1 MKTST
6 TLVAGAL
13 AAAAILT
20 LAPRAE
26 AQLIIKNPKD
36 HPPYV
41 AELEPH
47 LDVSPWGRDYGYGYY
62 GGYGLHGAGVDLGGG
77 FRATI
82 KIADPVIPKLNNS
95 IGITFGLDVTNCS
108 FCNRSWSL
116 WTPVGANWT
125 FYLTREWSVF
135 ADLGFMLRSDGFY
148 EHAFADIFGELG
160 GRWHFSDKASLTM
173 RIGYPFVSVGVSFF
187 VG

>member
-1 MKTST
+1 MKTPAAFY
-6 TLVAGAL
+6 AGAC
-13 AAAAILT
+13 AIAAILT
-20 LAPRAE
+20 FAPRAD
-26 AQLIIKNPKD
+26 AQMIIKNPKD

-47 LDVSPWGRDYGYGYY
+47 LDVLPWGTPIGYRRYGGYY
-62 GGYGLHGAGVDLGGG
+62 GRSGVELGGG

-82 KIADPVIPKLNNS
+82 KIADPVIPTLNNS
-95 IGITFGLDVTNCS
+95 IGITFGLDVSNCH
-108 FCNRSWSL
+108 FCSRDWSL

-125 FYLTREWSVF
+125 FYLTRDWSVF
-135 ADLGFMLRSDGFY
+135 ADLGFALRSDGFY
-148 EHAFADIFGELG
+148 SNAYADVFGMVG
-160 GRWHFSDKASLTM
+160 GRWHFSEKAALTM